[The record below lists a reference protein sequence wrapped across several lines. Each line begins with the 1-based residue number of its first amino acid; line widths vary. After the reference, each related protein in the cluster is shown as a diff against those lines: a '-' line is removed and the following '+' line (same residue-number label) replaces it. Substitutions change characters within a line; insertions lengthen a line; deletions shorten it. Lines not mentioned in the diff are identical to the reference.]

1 MQEDLKEVRDNI
13 AEVIIGK
20 NDVIELLLIAL
31 LARGHVLFDDVPG
44 VGKTRMAASLARSL
58 GVDFSRVQFTPD
70 LQPADVTG
78 LYYYNQKQNEFELR
92 LGPVHTNI
100 LLADEINR
108 AVPRTQ
114 ASLMEV
120 MEERQVTIEGETH
133 ELQEPF
139 LVVATQNPVEMEGTF
154 PLPEAQLDR
163 FLFRLEVG
171 YPAEDEEQSILR
183 SYRQEDPFFQLEEV
197 MSRENIVGLQEEAD
211 DVKVNEPVVEYITKL
226 ARTTREH
233 DRVRLGLSPR
243 ATLALMR
250 AARARAL
257 LYSRSYVLPDDVQTV
272 FPRVASHRLLLK
284 EEASIHG
291 LEAEDVIESVLDGVD
306 VPVEGAG
313 EGEI

>member
-78 LYYYNQKQNEFELR
+78 LYYYNQKLNEFELR

>member
-1 MQEDLKEVRDNI
+1 
-13 AEVIIGK
+13 
-20 NDVIELLLIAL
+20 
-31 LARGHVLFDDVPG
+31 
-44 VGKTRMAASLARSL
+44 MAASLARSL